1 MPRLSETGA
10 DRDEYLNKARQY
22 TIEFDT
28 VGAKTITAVPAHKR
42 NIKINLVTDA
52 FFHPGDKSYDIQD
65 AEHYGKV
72 SRNLSPTIAR
82 ILNMLKLPDTRETF
96 GLTYRD
102 LIEMDDVTLSHIHEE
117 VAEMYKQRVETQKQ
131 QEKILHD
138 SK

>member
-1 MPRLSETGA
+1 
-10 DRDEYLNKARQY
+10 
-22 TIEFDT
+22 
-28 VGAKTITAVPAHKR
+28 
-42 NIKINLVTDA
+42 
-52 FFHPGDKSYDIQD
+52 
-65 AEHYGKV
+65 
-72 SRNLSPTIAR
+72 
-82 ILNMLKLPDTRETF
+82 MLKLPDTRETF